1 MNMVSISGT
10 RIEIRKFDDKNF
22 VMWKEMMQ
30 DVVIIRRQ
38 VEAIRHNEKP
48 ASMTIKEWTSIDE
61 IARSIRMHVAE
72 NFYFNMAKETTT
84 FSLWEKV
91 QVVYEKKSSSSKL
104 ILIRQL
110 FNMKVRETDLATSHT
125 NTFYWVLSKL
135 SSQGINFEEEVK
147 ALALLSSLPTSWEV
161 FFMTFTNNFP
171 KLNLDKTIG

>member
-84 FSLWEKV
+84 FKLWVKL
-91 QVVYEKKSSSSKL
+91 QAIYEKQSSSSKL
-104 ILIRQL
+104 ILVRKL
-110 FNMKVRETDLATSHT
+110 FNMKMRETDPETSHI
-125 NTFYWVLSKL
+125 NTLFC
-135 SSQGINFEEEVK
+135 
-147 ALALLSSLPTSWEV
+147 T
-161 FFMTFTNNFP
+161 TFDNSFP
-171 KLNLDKTIG
+171 KLNLDETIGQVLAEEIR